1 MAFKK
6 SLPPGT
12 IFNTSEKLLPT
23 VIRKIYYDE
32 AKVSLNQ
39 PFDKAKLWIKVNGL
53 KDSAKIA
60 SELKAVNIDS
70 LIIEDIFNLN
80 QRSKIEEIENGLFA
94 IIKTATFKNGSFSHE
109 YLSIILKDNVVFTF
123 DEDST
128 GILNDIEDRLNQN
141 LGEVRNFN
149 VKFLFYNII
158 DTLIDANI
166 VFEHE
171 VNDLLIKWEELIIS
185 DKTQNIDEMHKIRK
199 EVLVMRANISSIV
212 GSLELIDDVYKNQQ
226 VLEYK
231 KYYQDLIDHL
241 YRLNEKLNLDWENIK
256 NLNDMH
262 MNNINER
269 TNSIMKVLTIFSATF
284 IPLSFLAG
292 VFGMNF
298 VYMDIFANPNGI
310 WIFVGLC
317 VAIFLLMI
325 GFFKY
330 KKWL

>member
-23 VIRKIYYDE
+23 EIEKIYYDE
-32 AKVSLNQ
+32 TKVSLNKS
-39 PFDKAKLWIKVNGL
+39 FDNSQLWIRVSGL
-53 KDSAKIA
+53 KDSVKIA
-60 SELKAVNIDS
+60 SELSAVNIDS
-70 LIIEDIFNLN
+70 LIIEDIFNLT

-94 IIKTATFKNGSFSHE
+94 IIKTATFKDGVFSHE

-128 GILNDIEDRLNQN
+128 GILNDIEDRLNKN
-141 LGEVRNFN
+141 LGKVRNN
-149 VKFLFYNII
+149 AAKFLFYNII

-171 VNDLLIKWEELIIS
+171 ISDLLIKWEELIIS
-185 DKTQNIDEMHKIRK
+185 DKTHNIDELHQIRK

-212 GSLELIDDVYKNQQ
+212 ESLDLIDDIYKNPQ
-226 VLEYK
+226 VSEYK
-231 KYYQDLIDHL
+231 KYYKDLIDHL
-241 YRLNEKLNLDWENIK
+241 YRLNEKLNLDWEYIK

-298 VYMDIFANPNGI
+298 VYMDIFTNPNGV
-310 WIFVGLC
+310 WIFIGLC
-317 VAIFLLMI
+317 VTIFLLML